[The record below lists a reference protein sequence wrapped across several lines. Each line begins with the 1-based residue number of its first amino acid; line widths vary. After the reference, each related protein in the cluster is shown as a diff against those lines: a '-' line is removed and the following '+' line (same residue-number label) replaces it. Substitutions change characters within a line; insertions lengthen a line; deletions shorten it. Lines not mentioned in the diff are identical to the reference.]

1 MFFSPSAQATLT
13 AFMKSQAIIEFS
25 MDGTILTANENFLKA
40 MGYRL
45 EEIKGRHHSLF
56 VTEADRNSEAYRQF
70 WARLNEGRFDIAEYL
85 RVGKG
90 GKEVWIQA
98 SYNPVLN
105 KQGRPFKIV
114 KIATDI
120 TQQKLKAAEADG
132 QIAAINRAQAVIHFD
147 LKGMVLDANEN
158 FLQAMGYRLDEVRGQ
173 HHSMFV
179 EASYRNSQE
188 YRDFWAALAR
198 GEFQVAEYKRIGK
211 GGREVWIQASYNPI
225 FDASGKPHEVVKF
238 ATDITAQVQERLRRN
253 KVQAGIGR
261 DLEEI
266 TTAITEVST
275 LAVNAAVASTQTSS
289 NVQIVATGAEELVA
303 SVNEI
308 NHQVHLAL
316 DVSQEAVKKAEE
328 TTDIVSGLS
337 TAAQR
342 IGDVVGLINQ
352 IAAQTNLLALNATI
366 EAARAGEA
374 GKGFAVVA
382 TEVKTLAAQTSS
394 ATNEIRTQIAAVQA
408 STGGAVGAIE
418 QIANII
424 GQINMI
430 STGIAGAM
438 NEQSAVVRDIAQN
451 MQSAAGSVDTITQNT
466 STIASAAEQVDQ
478 SAKSVREA
486 ARSLG

>member
-1 MFFSPSAQATLT
+1 MFFSSQAQATLA

-25 MDGTILTANENFLKA
+25 MDGTILSANDNFLKT

-45 EEIKGRHHSLF
+45 EDIKGRHHSIF
-56 VTEADRNSEAYRQF
+56 VPEAYRNSEEYRQF
-70 WARLNEGRFDIAEYL
+70 WARLREGRFDIAEYL
-85 RVGKG
+85 RIGKG
-90 GKEVWIQA
+90 GREVWIQA
-98 SYNPVLN
+98 SYNPVFD
-105 KQGRPFKIV
+105 KQGRPFKVV
-114 KIATDI
+114 KLATDV
-120 TQQKLKAAEADG
+120 TDQKLRAAESQG

-147 LKGMVLDANEN
+147 LKGTVLDANEN
-158 FLQAMGYRLDEVRGQ
+158 FLNVMGYRLDEIRGQ

-179 EASYRNSQE
+179 EPG
-188 YRDFWAALAR
+188 YRDSTDYQAFWAALAR
-198 GEFQVAEYKRIGK
+198 GEFQIAEYKRIGK
-211 GGREVWIQASYNPI
+211 GGKEVWIQASYNPI
-225 FDASGKPHEVVKF
+225 FDASGKPREVVKF
-238 ATDITAQVQERLRRN
+238 ATDVTAQVLERLRRE
-253 KVQAGIGR
+253 KVQTGISR

-266 TTAITEVST
+266 TTAITEVSH
-275 LAVNAAVASTQTSS
+275 LAVDTAAASTQTSS
-289 NVQIVATGAEELVA
+289 NVQVVATGAEELVA
-303 SVNEI
+303 SVGEI

-316 DVSQEAVKKAEE
+316 EVSQEAVRKAEE

-337 TAAQR
+337 AAAQR

-352 IAAQTNLLALNATI
+352 IASQTNLLALNATI

-382 TEVKTLAAQTSS
+382 TEVKTLAAQTSN
-394 ATNEIRTQIAAVQA
+394 ATKEIGTQIAAVQA

-418 QIANII
+418 QIAGII

-466 STIASAAEQVDQ
+466 STIASAASQVDQ
-478 SAKSVREA
+478 SAQSVREA

>member
-1 MFFSPSAQATLT
+1 MFFSSSAHATLA

-25 MDGTILTANENFLKA
+25 MDGTILTANENFLQA

-45 EEIKGRHHSLF
+45 DEIKGKHHSIF
-56 VTEADRNSEAYRQF
+56 VTPAYRESEAYKQF
-70 WARLNEGRFDIAEYL
+70 WASLNQGRFDIAEYP
-85 RVGKG
+85 RIGKG

-105 KQGRPFKIV
+105 AQGRPLKVV
-114 KIATDI
+114 KIATDV
-120 TQQKLKAAEADG
+120 TSQKMRAAESEG

-147 LKGMVLDANEN
+147 LKGIVLDANDN
-158 FLQAMGYRLDEVRGQ
+158 FLKTFGYRIDEVRGQ

-179 EASYRNSQE
+179 EANYRDSPE
-188 YRDFWAALAR
+188 YRTFWAALAK
-198 GEFQVAEYKRIGK
+198 GEFQVAEYKRLGK
-211 GGREVWIQASYNPI
+211 NGKEVWIQASYNPI
-225 FDASGKPHEVVKF
+225 LDANGKPSEVVKF
-238 ATDITAQVQERLRRN
+238 ATDITPQVQERLRRE
-253 KVQAGIGR
+253 KVQARISR

-266 TTAITEVST
+266 TTAVTEVSS
-275 LAVNAAVASTQTSS
+275 LAVDTAAASTQTSS
-289 NVQIVATGAEELVA
+289 NVQVVATGAEELVA
-303 SVNEI
+303 SVGEI
-308 NHQVHLAL
+308 NQQVHLAL
-316 DVSQEAVKKAEE
+316 DVSSEAVKKAEE
-328 TTDIVSGLS
+328 TTGIVSGLS
-337 TAAQR
+337 SAAQR
-342 IGDVVGLINQ
+342 IGDVIGLINQ

-394 ATNEIRTQIAAVQA
+394 ATNEIRTQIAGVQA
-408 STGGAVGAIE
+408 STADAVGAIE
-418 QIANII
+418 TITDII

-451 MQSAAGSVDTITQNT
+451 MQHAAGSVDTITQNT

>member
-1 MFFSPSAQATLT
+1 MFFSSHAQATLA

-25 MDGTILTANENFLKA
+25 MDGIILSANDNFLKA

-45 EEIKGRHHSLF
+45 EDIKGKHHSIF
-56 VTEADRNSEAYRQF
+56 VKEDYRASDEYRQF
-70 WARLNEGRFDIAEYL
+70 WARLKEGRFDIAEYL

-98 SYNPVLN
+98 SYNPVFDA
-105 KQGRPFKIV
+105 QGRPFKVV
-114 KIATDI
+114 KIATDV
-120 TQQKLKAAEADG
+120 TSQKLHAAESEG
-132 QIAAINRAQAVIHFD
+132 QIAAINRAQAVIRFD
-147 LKGMVLDANEN
+147 LKGTVLDANEN
-158 FLQAMGYRLDEVRGQ
+158 FLQAMGYRLDEIRGQ

-179 EASYRNSQE
+179 EKSYRDSAE
-188 YRDFWAALAR
+188 YHAFWAALAR

-238 ATDITAQVQERLRRN
+238 ATDITPQVQERLRRE
-253 KVQAGIGR
+253 KVQAGISR

-275 LAVNAAVASTQTSS
+275 LAVDTAAASTQTSS
-289 NVQIVATGAEELVA
+289 NVQVVATGAEELVA
-303 SVNEI
+303 SVGEI

-316 DVSQEAVKKAEE
+316 DVSSEAVRKAGE

-337 TAAQR
+337 AAAQR
-342 IGDVVGLINQ
+342 IGDVIGLINQ
-352 IAAQTNLLALNATI
+352 IASQTNLLALNATI

-394 ATNEIRTQIAAVQA
+394 ATKEISTQIAAVQT
-408 STGGAVGAIE
+408 STSGAVGAIE
-418 QIANII
+418 QIADII

-466 STIASAAEQVDQ
+466 STIASAAGQVDQ
-478 SAKSVREA
+478 STKSVREA

>member
-1 MFFSPSAQATLT
+1 MFFSSQAQATLA

-25 MDGTILTANENFLKA
+25 MDGTILSANDNFLKA
-40 MGYRL
+40 MGYRI
-45 EEIKGRHHSLF
+45 EDIKGKHHSIF
-56 VTEADRNSEAYRQF
+56 VTEAYRNSEEYRQF
-70 WARLNEGRFDIAEYL
+70 WDRLREGRFDVAEYL
-85 RVGKG
+85 RIGKG
-90 GKEVWIQA
+90 GREVWIQA
-98 SYNPVLN
+98 SYNPVLDN
-105 KQGRPFKIV
+105 NGRPFKVV
-114 KIATDI
+114 KIATDV
-120 TQQKLKAAEADG
+120 TDQKLRAAESEG

-147 LKGMVLDANEN
+147 LKGTVLDANEN
-158 FLQAMGYRLDEVRGQ
+158 FLKVMGYRLDEIRGQ
-173 HHSMFV
+173 HHSIFV
-179 EASYRNSQE
+179 EPDYRNSAE
-188 YRDFWAALAR
+188 YREFWAALAR
-198 GEFQVAEYKRIGK
+198 GEFQIAEYKRIGK
-211 GGREVWIQASYNPI
+211 GGKEVWIQASYNPI

-238 ATDITAQVQERLRRN
+238 ATDVTAQVLERLRRE
-253 KVQAGIGR
+253 KVQTGISR

-266 TTAITEVST
+266 TTAITEVSH
-275 LAVNAAVASTQTSS
+275 LAVDTAAASTQTSS
-289 NVQIVATGAEELVA
+289 NVQVVATGAEELVA
-303 SVNEI
+303 SVGEI

-316 DVSQEAVKKAEE
+316 EVSQEAVRKAEE

-337 TAAQR
+337 AAAQR

-352 IAAQTNLLALNATI
+352 IASQTNLLALNATI

-382 TEVKTLAAQTSS
+382 TEVKTLAAQTSN
-394 ATNEIRTQIAAVQA
+394 ATKEIGTQIAAVQA

-418 QIANII
+418 QIAGII

-466 STIASAAEQVDQ
+466 STIASAASQVDQ
-478 SAKSVREA
+478 SAQSVREA

>member
-1 MFFSPSAQATLT
+1 MFFSSSAQATLA
-13 AFMKSQAIIEFS
+13 AFMKSQAIIEFA
-25 MDGTILTANENFLKA
+25 MDGTILSANDNFLKA

-45 EEIKGRHHSLF
+45 EDIKGKHHSIF
-56 VTEADRNSEAYRQF
+56 VKEDYRNSEAYRQF
-70 WARLNEGRFDIAEYL
+70 WARLKEGRFDIAEYL
-85 RVGKG
+85 RIGNG
-90 GKEVWIQA
+90 GREVWIQA
-98 SYNPVLN
+98 SYNPVFD
-105 KQGRPFKIV
+105 KHGRPVKVV

-120 TQQKLKAAEADG
+120 TSQKLQAAEAEG
-132 QIAAINRAQAVIHFD
+132 QIVAINRAQAVIHFD
-147 LKGMVLDANEN
+147 LNGTILDANDN
-158 FLQAMGYRLDEVRGQ
+158 FLKALGYRLDEVRGQ

-179 EASYRNSQE
+179 EPSYRNSPE
-188 YRDFWAALAR
+188 YREFWAALAR

-238 ATDITAQVQERLRRN
+238 ATDITAQVQERQRRE
-253 KVQAGIGR
+253 KVQAGISR

-266 TTAITEVST
+266 TTAITEVSH
-275 LAVNAAVASTQTSS
+275 LAIDTAAASTQTSS
-289 NVQIVATGAEELVA
+289 NVQVVATGAEELVA
-303 SVNEI
+303 SVGEI
-308 NHQVHLAL
+308 NQQVHLAL
-316 DVSQEAVKKAEE
+316 DVSQEAVRKASE

-337 TAAQR
+337 AAAQR

-352 IAAQTNLLALNATI
+352 IASQTNLLALNATI
-366 EAARAGEA
+366 EAPRAGEA

-394 ATNEIRTQIAAVQA
+394 ATKEIGNQIAAVQA

-418 QIANII
+418 QIADII

-466 STIASAAEQVDQ
+466 ATIASAAEQVDQ
-478 SAKSVREA
+478 SAKSVRQA

>member
-1 MFFSPSAQATLT
+1 MFFSSQAQATLA

-25 MDGTILTANENFLKA
+25 MDGTILSANDNFLKA
-40 MGYRL
+40 MGYRI
-45 EEIKGRHHSLF
+45 EDIKGKHHSIF
-56 VTEADRNSEAYRQF
+56 VTEAYRNSEEYRQF
-70 WARLNEGRFDIAEYL
+70 WDRLREGRFDVAEYL
-85 RVGKG
+85 RIGKG
-90 GKEVWIQA
+90 GREVWIQA
-98 SYNPVLN
+98 SYNPVLDN
-105 KQGRPFKIV
+105 NGRPLKVV
-114 KIATDI
+114 KIATDV
-120 TQQKLKAAEADG
+120 TDQKLRAAESEG

-147 LKGMVLDANEN
+147 LKGTVLDANEN
-158 FLQAMGYRLDEVRGQ
+158 FLKVMGYRLDEIRGQ
-173 HHSMFV
+173 HHSIFV
-179 EASYRNSQE
+179 EPDYRNSAE
-188 YRDFWAALAR
+188 YREFWAALAR
-198 GEFQVAEYKRIGK
+198 GEFQIAEYKRIGK
-211 GGREVWIQASYNPI
+211 GGKEVWIQASYNPI

-238 ATDITAQVQERLRRN
+238 ATDVTAQVLERLRRE
-253 KVQAGIGR
+253 KVQAGISR

-266 TTAITEVST
+266 TTAITEVSH
-275 LAVNAAVASTQTSS
+275 LAVDTAAASTQTSS
-289 NVQIVATGAEELVA
+289 NVQVVATGAEELVA
-303 SVNEI
+303 SVGEI

-316 DVSQEAVKKAEE
+316 EVSQEAVRKAEE

-337 TAAQR
+337 AAAQR

-352 IAAQTNLLALNATI
+352 IASQTNLLALNATI

-382 TEVKTLAAQTSS
+382 TEVKTLAAQTSN
-394 ATNEIRTQIAAVQA
+394 ATKEIGTQIAAVQA

-418 QIANII
+418 QIAGII

-466 STIASAAEQVDQ
+466 STIASAASQVDQ
-478 SAKSVREA
+478 SAQSVREA

>member
-1 MFFSPSAQATLT
+1 MFFSSEAQATLA

-25 MDGTILTANENFLKA
+25 MDGTILSANDNFLKA
-40 MGYRL
+40 MGYRI
-45 EEIKGRHHSLF
+45 EDIKGKHHSIF
-56 VTEADRNSEAYRQF
+56 VTEAYRNSEEYRQF
-70 WARLNEGRFDIAEYL
+70 WDRLREGRFDVAEYL
-85 RVGKG
+85 RIGKG
-90 GKEVWIQA
+90 GREVWIQA
-98 SYNPVLN
+98 SYNPVLDN
-105 KQGRPFKIV
+105 NGRPFKVV
-114 KIATDI
+114 KIATDV
-120 TQQKLKAAEADG
+120 TDQKLRAAESEG

-147 LKGMVLDANEN
+147 LKGTVLDANEN
-158 FLQAMGYRLDEVRGQ
+158 FLKVMGYRLDEIRGQ
-173 HHSMFV
+173 HHSIFV
-179 EASYRNSQE
+179 EPDYRNSAE
-188 YRDFWAALAR
+188 YREFWAALAR
-198 GEFQVAEYKRIGK
+198 GEFQIAEYKRIGK
-211 GGREVWIQASYNPI
+211 GGKEVWIQASYNPI

-238 ATDITAQVQERLRRN
+238 ATDVTAQVLERLRRE
-253 KVQAGIGR
+253 KVQTGISR

-266 TTAITEVST
+266 TTAITEVSH
-275 LAVNAAVASTQTSS
+275 LAVDTAAASTQTSS
-289 NVQIVATGAEELVA
+289 NVQVVATGAEELVA
-303 SVNEI
+303 SVGEI

-316 DVSQEAVKKAEE
+316 EVSQEAVRKAEE

-337 TAAQR
+337 AAAQR

-352 IAAQTNLLALNATI
+352 IASQTNLLALNATI

-382 TEVKTLAAQTSS
+382 TEVKTLAAQTSN
-394 ATNEIRTQIAAVQA
+394 ATKEIGTQIAAVQA

-418 QIANII
+418 QIAGII

-466 STIASAAEQVDQ
+466 STIASAASQVDQ
-478 SAKSVREA
+478 SAQSVREA